1 MAIVDNFR
9 QTVENID
16 YFCASGVNLTDL
28 TIMQIHF
35 QIEYI
40 TRWGESLYLC
50 LNMTDGTQICL
61 DMANNGAGTWFTD
74 YEIVDDEVMA
84 GDITYC
90 YMVQTDG
97 QITRREEG
105 SLHSIPYT
113 RAKRL
118 VLSDRWKD
126 YNGNEMEQ
134 RTVAIPYVHHN
145 NRPRWKGAGTA
156 IPVFS
161 LRSERDYG
169 IGQFTDLKL
178 LVDWAVATGQSVI
191 QTLPVNDTAMT
202 GTWRDSYPYS
212 ANSSFALNPIYIDL
226 ELIGKPDDKDFLK
239 HAEKERKALNA
250 LPVIDYERVFR
261 LKSEYLDQLYEKL
274 GESCFR
280 DREYKAFFN
289 ANRSWLEPY
298 ALYCYLRDKYGTADF
313 HKWKESEY
321 SPALLDRFCTPGN
334 SRYHEIRKHYFIQF
348 HLDKQL
354 TDVKKYANRKGILL
368 KGDIP
373 IGVNRHS
380 ADVWIHPEL
389 FHTDCQAGA
398 PPDAFAVDGQKWGM
412 PTYNWKNMAHDNY
425 AWFVARFRKMADYFD
440 AYRIDHLLGFFRIWE
455 VPLQY
460 QSGLMGRFNPALT
473 YTPQEMWDRGFPFN
487 PAMHATP
494 PAGTNETNVLFLED
508 THRPGTY
515 HPRINAF
522 DTAVFRWLSDDEQ
535 AAFRSLHDDF
545 YYHRNN
551 RFWSDSA
558 MSKLPAL
565 IEATDML
572 VCGEDLGMIP
582 ACVPEVMDRLRILA
596 LEVQRMPKNMG
607 VSVSDP
613 ATYPYMSVC
622 TTSTHDMS
630 VLRTW
635 IEDEM
640 EPNHVITTRKA
651 TTAACTSVISAHLAS
666 PSMLAIFPLQDW
678 LSMSSSLRAKDP
690 AAERINV
697 PADPNNYWRY
707 RMHLT
712 LEKLCSSRKFNEE
725 IRQMLYL
732 SGR

>member
-1 MAIVDNFR
+1 
-9 QTVENID
+9 
-16 YFCASGVNLTDL
+16 
-28 TIMQIHF
+28 MQIHF
-35 QIEYI
+35 QIEYL
-40 TRWGESLYLC
+40 TRWGENLYLS
-50 LNMTDGTQICL
+50 LNMPDGSQLCI
-61 DMANNGAGTWFTD
+61 DMDNNGQGTWFTD
-74 YEIVDDEVMA
+74 YNLDDDEMAA
-84 GDITYC
+84 GDITYS

-97 QITRREEG
+97 NITRREEG

-113 RAKRL
+113 KARRL
-118 VLSDRWKD
+118 VLSDRWKEVGGE
-126 YNGNEMEQ
+126 NIEQ
-134 RTVAIPYVHHN
+134 RTVALPYVHHN

-161 LRSERDYG
+161 LRSERDFG

-178 LVDWAVATGQSVI
+178 LVDWAAATGQSII
-191 QTLPVNDTAMT
+191 QTLPVNDTTMT

-212 ANSSFALNPIYIDL
+212 ANSSFALNPVYIDL
-226 ELIGKPDDKDFLK
+226 ELIGELDDKEFLK
-239 HAEKERKALNA
+239 QAGKLRKELNA
-250 LPVIDYERVFR
+250 LPAVDYERVFR
-261 LKSEYLDQLYEKL
+261 LKSDYLDRLYA
-274 GESCFR
+274 SYADQCFKS
-280 DREYKAFFN
+280 REYQNFFA

-298 ALYCYLRDKYGTADF
+298 ALYCYLRDKYGTACFDT
-313 HKWKESEY
+313 WKESQY
-321 SPALLDRFCTPGN
+321 SPALLDKYCTPGN
-334 SRYHEIRKHYFIQF
+334 ERYREIRKHYFIQF
-348 HLDKQL
+348 HLDRQL

-373 IGVNRHS
+373 IGVNRNS
-380 ADVWIHPEL
+380 CDVWIHPEL

-412 PTYNWKNMAHDNY
+412 PTYNWENMATDGY

-455 VPLQY
+455 VPLEY
-460 QSGLMGRFNPALT
+460 SSGLMGRFNPAIT
-473 YTPQEMWDRGFPFN
+473 YTPQEIWDNGFPFN
-487 PAMHATP
+487 PALHAKAP
-494 PAGTNETNVLFLED
+494 EGKPETDVLFLED

-515 HPRINAF
+515 HPRIEAF
-522 DTAVFRWLSDDEQ
+522 DTDMFKALPDNEKE
-535 AAFRSLHDDF
+535 AFRSLHDDF
-545 YYHRNN
+545 YYSRNN
-551 RFWSDSA
+551 SFWSDVA

-582 ACVPEVMDRLRILA
+582 ACVPEVMDRLRIIA

-640 EPNHVITTRKA
+640 EPNSVISAQKA
-651 TTAACTSVISAHLAS
+651 TVAACTSVISAHLAS

-690 AAERINV
+690 RSERINV
-697 PADPNNYWRY
+697 PADSNNYWRY

-712 LEKLCSSRKFNEE
+712 IEKLLASRKFNEE

>member
-1 MAIVDNFR
+1 MR
-9 QTVENID
+9 
-16 YFCASGVNLTDL
+16 
-28 TIMQIHF
+28 IHF

-40 TRWGESLYLC
+40 TRWGEKLYLC
-50 LNMTDGTQICL
+50 LNMADGTQQCL
-61 DMANNGAGTWFTD
+61 EMNNNGSGTWFTD
-74 YEIVDDEVMA
+74 YDLDDDEVTG
-84 GDITYC
+84 GDITYS

-97 QITRREEG
+97 SITRREEG
-105 SLHSIPYT
+105 SLHAIPYS

-118 VLSDRWKD
+118 VLSDRWKEYHGRD
-126 YNGNEMEQ
+126 MEQ

-161 LRSERDYG
+161 LRSEKDFG

-178 LVDWAVATGQSVI
+178 IVDWAAATGQSVI
-191 QTLPVNDTAMT
+191 QTLPVNDTTMT

-226 ELIGKPDDKDFLK
+226 ELVGTLSDLKFLK
-239 HAEKERKALNA
+239 LANRERKALNA
-250 LPVIDYERVFR
+250 LDAIDYERVFR
-261 LKSEYLDQLYEKL
+261 IKSQYLDRLYAEL
-274 GESCFR
+274 GEQCFR
-280 DREYKAFFN
+280 SKEYKAFFN
-289 ANRSWLEPY
+289 SNRSWLEPY
-298 ALYCYLRDKYGTADF
+298 ALYCYLRDHYGTADF
-313 HKWKESEY
+313 HTWKEREY
-321 SPALLDRFCTPGN
+321 TPALLDRFCTPGN
-334 SRYHEIRKHYFIQF
+334 DRYREIRKHYFIQY
-348 HLDKQL
+348 HLHRQL

-412 PTYNWKNMAHDNY
+412 PTYNWENMAHDGY

-473 YTPQEMWDRGFPFN
+473 YTPQELWDRGFPFN
-487 PAMHATP
+487 PAMHAQA
-494 PAGTNETNVLFLED
+494 PAGTPETNVLFLED

-522 DTAVFRWLSDDEQ
+522 DTAVFRWLPNNEQ
-535 AAFRSLHDDF
+535 AAFRSIHDEF
-545 YYHRNN
+545 YYNRNN
-551 RFWSDSA
+551 NFWSESA

-640 EPNHVITTRKA
+640 EPNSVISAKKA
-651 TTAACTSVISAHLAS
+651 TVAACTSVISAHLAS

-678 LSMSSSLRAKDP
+678 LSMSSSLRRKDP

-697 PADPNNYWRY
+697 PADSNNYWRY

-712 LEKLCSSRKFNEE
+712 LEKLCSARKFNEE

>member
-1 MAIVDNFR
+1 
-9 QTVENID
+9 
-16 YFCASGVNLTDL
+16 
-28 TIMQIHF
+28 MQIHF
-35 QIEYI
+35 QIEYQ
-40 TRWGESLYLC
+40 TRWGENLFLC
-50 LNMTDGTQICL
+50 LNMPDGSQLCI
-61 DMANNGAGTWFTD
+61 DMYNNGQGTWFVD
-74 YEIVDDEVMA
+74 YEFDDDEIAV
-84 GDITYC
+84 GDITYS

-97 QITRREEG
+97 NITRHEEG
-105 SLHSIPYT
+105 SFHSIPYT

-126 YNGNEMEQ
+126 YGGQNIEQ
-134 RTVAIPYVHHN
+134 RTVALPYVHLG

-161 LRSERDYG
+161 LRSERDFG

-178 LVDWAVATGQSVI
+178 LVDWAAATGQSVI
-191 QTLPVNDTAMT
+191 QTLPVNDTTLT

-212 ANSSFALNPIYIDL
+212 ANSSFALNPIYINL
-226 ELIGKPDDKDFLK
+226 ELVGELDDKRFIK
-239 HAEKERKALNA
+239 SAEKQRKELNS
-250 LPVIDYERVFR
+250 LPAIDYERVYK
-261 LKSEYLDQLYEKL
+261 LKSEYLNRLYAQF
-274 GESCFR
+274 GEQCFR
-280 DREYKAFFN
+280 SREYQKFFS

-298 ALYCYLRDKYGTADF
+298 ALYCYLRDRYGTADF
-313 HKWKESEY
+313 SQWKEAEFT
-321 SPALLDRFCTPGN
+321 PALLNRFCSPGN
-334 SRYHEIRKHYFIQF
+334 KHYQEVRKHYFIQF

-398 PPDAFAVDGQKWGM
+398 PPDTFATDGQKWGM
-412 PTYNWKNMAHDNY
+412 PTYNWQNMARDGY
-425 AWFVARFRKMADYFD
+425 AWFVTRFRKMADYFD

-455 VPLQY
+455 VPLEY
-460 QSGLMGRFNPALT
+460 SSGLMGRFNPALT
-473 YTPQEMWDRGFPFN
+473 YTPQEIWDNGFPFN
-487 PAMHATP
+487 PALHAQA
-494 PAGTNETNVLFLED
+494 PAGHPETDVLFLED

-522 DTAVFRWLSDDEQ
+522 GTDMFKQLPENEQ
-535 AAFRSLHDDF
+535 EAFRRIHDDF
-545 YYHRNN
+545 YYSRNN
-551 RFWSDSA
+551 AFWSDVA

-640 EPNHVITTRKA
+640 EPNHVITAKEA
-651 TTAACTSVISAHLAS
+651 TVAACTSVISAHLAS

-678 LSMSSSLRAKDP
+678 LSMSSSLRSKDP
-690 AAERINV
+690 ASERINV
-697 PADPNNYWRY
+697 PADSNNYWRY

-712 LEKLCSSRKFNEE
+712 LEKLTGARKFNEE

>member
-1 MAIVDNFR
+1 
-9 QTVENID
+9 
-16 YFCASGVNLTDL
+16 
-28 TIMQIHF
+28 MQIHF
-35 QIEYI
+35 QIEYV
-40 TRWGESLYLC
+40 TRWGENLFLR
-50 LNMTDGTQICL
+50 LNMPDGTQLCI
-61 DMANNGAGTWFTD
+61 DMDNNGQGTWFAD
-74 YEIVDDEVMA
+74 YEFDDDEMAA

-90 YMVQTDG
+90 YLVQTDG
-97 QITRREEG
+97 NITRTEEG
-105 SLHSIPYT
+105 SLHSIPCT

-118 VLSDRWKD
+118 VLSDRWKEE
-126 YNGNEMEQ
+126 GGESIEQ

-161 LRSERDYG
+161 LRTERDFG
-169 IGQFTDLKL
+169 IGQFTDLKM
-178 LVDWAVATGQSVI
+178 LVDWAASTGQSII
-191 QTLPVNDTAMT
+191 QTLPVNDTTMT

-226 ELIGKPDDKDFLK
+226 EQVGELTDKEYLNSIK
-239 HAEKERKALNA
+239 KERKQLNA
-250 LPVIDYERVFR
+250 LDAIDYERVFR
-261 LKSEYLDQLYEKL
+261 LKSGYLDRLYAQYGDQCCK
-274 GESCFR
+274 S
-280 DREYKAFFN
+280 REYHKFFS

-313 HKWKESEY
+313 HQWKESEY
-321 SPALLDRFCTPGN
+321 TPALLDRYCTPGN
-334 SRYHEIRKHYFIQF
+334 DRYLEIRKHYFIQF
-348 HLDKQL
+348 HLDRQL
-354 TDVKKYANRKGILL
+354 TDVKRYANRKGILL

-380 ADVWIHPEL
+380 CDVWIHPEL

-412 PTYNWKNMAHDNY
+412 PTYNWDNMARDGY

-455 VPLQY
+455 VPLEFN
-460 QSGLMGRFNPALT
+460 SGLMGRFNPALT
-473 YTPQEMWDRGFPFN
+473 YTPQEMWDKGFPFN
-487 PAMHATP
+487 PALHAKA
-494 PAGTNETNVLFLED
+494 PAGMPETDVLFLED

-522 DTAVFRWLSDDEQ
+522 DTEMFKGLSETEQ
-535 AAFRSLHDDF
+535 QAFSRLHDDF
-545 YYHRNN
+545 YYSRNN
-551 RFWSDSA
+551 SFWSDVA

-565 IEATDML
+565 IEASDML

-582 ACVPEVMDRLRILA
+582 ACVPEVMDRLRIIA

-630 VLRTW
+630 VLRAW

-640 EPNHVITTRKA
+640 EPNQVISARKA

-666 PSMLAIFPLQDW
+666 PSILAIFPLQDW
-678 LSMSSSLRAKDP
+678 LSMSTLLRSKDP
-690 AAERINV
+690 ASERINV
-697 PADPNNYWRY
+697 PADSNNYWRY

-712 LEKLCSSRKFNEE
+712 IEKLLKARKFNDE

>member
-1 MAIVDNFR
+1 
-9 QTVENID
+9 
-16 YFCASGVNLTDL
+16 
-28 TIMQIHF
+28 MQIHF

-40 TRWGESLYLC
+40 TRWGENLYLC
-50 LNMTDGTQICL
+50 LNMADGTQTCL

-74 YEIVDDEVMA
+74 YEIHDDEITA
-84 GDITYC
+84 GDITYF

-97 QITRREEG
+97 NITRREEG
-105 SLHSIPYT
+105 TLHSIPYT
-113 RAKRL
+113 RARRL
-118 VLSDRWKD
+118 VLSDRWKE
-126 YNGNEMEQ
+126 YSGNEMEQ
-134 RTVAIPYVHHN
+134 RTVAIPHVHLG

-178 LVDWAVATGQSVI
+178 LVDWAADTGQSII
-191 QTLPVNDTAMT
+191 QTLPVNDTTMT

-226 ELIGKPDDKDFLK
+226 ELVGELDDRKFIR
-239 HAEKERKALNA
+239 HAQKERKELNSLA
-250 LPVIDYERVFR
+250 AIDYERVFR
-261 LKSEYLDQLYEKL
+261 LKSDYLDRLYVIY
-274 GESCFR
+274 GERCFR
-280 DREYKAFFN
+280 TKEYKAFFS
-289 ANRSWLEPY
+289 ANRIWLEPY
-298 ALYCYLRDKYGTADF
+298 SLYCYLRDKYGTADF

-321 SPALLDRFCTPGN
+321 TPALLDRYCAPGN
-334 SRYHEIRKHYFIQF
+334 ERYREIRKHYFIQF
-348 HLDKQL
+348 HLDRQL
-354 TDVKKYANRKGILL
+354 SDVKDYANRKGILL

-380 ADVWIHPEL
+380 ADVWEHPEL

-412 PTYNWKNMAHDNY
+412 PTYNWQNMARNGY
-425 AWFVARFRKMADYFD
+425 SWFVARFRKMADYFD

-460 QSGLMGRFNPALT
+460 HSGLMGRFNPALT
-473 YTPQEMWDRGFPFN
+473 YTPQELWDNGFPFN
-487 PAMHATP
+487 PALHAVA
-494 PAGTNETNVLFLED
+494 PAGTPETNVLFLED
-508 THRPGTY
+508 MHRPGTY

-522 DTAVFRWLSDDEQ
+522 DTDIFKQLPENEQNSFRHI
-535 AAFRSLHDDF
+535 HDDF
-545 YYHRNN
+545 YYNRNN
-551 RFWSDSA
+551 AFWYDSA

-565 IEATDML
+565 IQATDML

-582 ACVPEVMDRLRILA
+582 ACVPDVMDRLRIMA
-596 LEVQRMPKNMG
+596 LEVQRMPKNIG
-607 VSVSDP
+607 VNVSDP

-640 EPNHVITTRKA
+640 EPNHVINTHKA

-690 AAERINV
+690 RAERINV
-697 PADPNNYWRY
+697 PADSNNYWRY
-707 RMHLT
+707 RMHIT
-712 LEKLCSSRKFNEE
+712 LEKLNSSRKFNEE

>member
-1 MAIVDNFR
+1 
-9 QTVENID
+9 
-16 YFCASGVNLTDL
+16 
-28 TIMQIHF
+28 MQIHF

-40 TRWGESLYLC
+40 TRWGENLYLC
-50 LNMTDGTQICL
+50 LNMSDGSQL
-61 DMANNGAGTWFTD
+61 NLEMANNGAGTWFTD
-74 YEIVDDEVMA
+74 YEIDDDDIAA

-90 YMVQTDG
+90 YVVQIDG
-97 QITRREEG
+97 NITRREEG
-105 SLHSIPYT
+105 SLHAIPYT

-126 YNGNEMEQ
+126 YGGQSIEQ
-134 RTVAIPYVHHN
+134 RTVALPYVHLN

-161 LRSERDYG
+161 LRSERDFG

-178 LVDWAVATGQSVI
+178 LVDWAAATGQSII
-191 QTLPVNDTAMT
+191 QTLPVNDTTMT

-212 ANSSFALNPIYIDL
+212 ANSSFALNPIYLDL
-226 ELIGKPDDKDFLK
+226 ELVGKLDDAKFLRQA
-239 HAEKERKALNA
+239 HREQKELNA
-250 LPVIDYERVFR
+250 LPAIDYERVFR
-261 LKSEYLDQLYEKL
+261 LKSQYIDRLYARY
-274 GESCFR
+274 GEQCFR
-280 DREYKAFFN
+280 TKEYKSFFA

-313 HKWKESEY
+313 SQWKESEY
-321 SPALLDRFCTPGN
+321 TPALLDRYCAPGN
-334 SRYHEIRKHYFIQF
+334 DRYLEIRKHYFIQF

-354 TDVKKYANRKGILL
+354 TDVKKYANKKGILL

-380 ADVWIHPEL
+380 CDVWIHPEL

-398 PPDAFAVDGQKWGM
+398 PPDAFAKDGQKWGM
-412 PTYNWKNMAHDNY
+412 PTYNWENMARDGY
-425 AWFVARFRKMADYFD
+425 AWFVERFRKMADYFD

-455 VPLQY
+455 VPLEY
-460 QSGLMGRFNPALT
+460 HSGLMGRFNPALT
-473 YTPQEMWDRGFPFN
+473 YTPQELWDKGFPFN
-487 PAMHATP
+487 PAMHAKAPQGTP
-494 PAGTNETNVLFLED
+494 ETNVLFLED

-515 HPRINAF
+515 HPRIEAF
-522 DTAVFRWLSDDEQ
+522 DTDMFKALTDSEKD
-535 AAFRSLHDDF
+535 AFRSIHDDF
-545 YYHRNN
+545 YYSRNN
-551 RFWSDSA
+551 DFWSNVA

-582 ACVPEVMDRLRILA
+582 ACVPEVMDRLRIIA

-613 ATYPYMSVC
+613 STYPYMSVC

-640 EPNHVITTRKA
+640 EPNAVITARQA
-651 TTAACTSVISAHLAS
+651 TVAACTSVISAHLAS

-678 LSMSSSLRAKDP
+678 LSMSSQLRAKDP
-690 AAERINV
+690 RTERINV
-697 PADPNNYWRY
+697 PADSNNYWRY

-712 LEKLCSSRKFNEE
+712 IEKLLKARKFNEE

>member
-1 MAIVDNFR
+1 M
-9 QTVENID
+9 T
-16 YFCASGVNLTDL
+16 
-28 TIMQIHF
+28 IHF

-40 TRWGESLYLC
+40 TRWGENLYLC
-50 LNMTDGTQICL
+50 LNMADGTQHCL
-61 DMANNGAGTWFTD
+61 EMANNGAGTWFID
-74 YEIVDDEVMA
+74 YDIDDDDLTA
-84 GDITYC
+84 GDVTYS

-97 QITRREEG
+97 TITRREEG

-113 RAKRL
+113 KAKRL

-126 YNGNEMEQ
+126 YGGQNIEQ
-134 RTVAIPYVHHN
+134 RTVALPYVHHN

-161 LRSERDYG
+161 LRSERDFG

-178 LVDWAVATGQSVI
+178 LVDWAAATGQSVI
-191 QTLPVNDTAMT
+191 QTLPVNDTTMT

-212 ANSSFALNPIYIDL
+212 ANSSFALNPVYIDL
-226 ELIGKPDDKDFLK
+226 ELIGTIDDRRFM
-239 HAEKERKALNA
+239 ARVRKERKELNA
-250 LPVIDYERVFR
+250 LAAIDYERVYR
-261 LKSEYLDQLYEKL
+261 LKSEYLDRLYAL
-274 GESCFR
+274 YGEQCCKS
-280 DREYKAFFN
+280 REFQKFFGT
-289 ANRSWLEPY
+289 NRSWLEPY

-313 HKWKESEY
+313 HTWKESEY
-321 SPALLDRFCTPGN
+321 DPALLDRYCAPGN
-334 SRYHEIRKHYFIQF
+334 DRYREIRKHYFIQF

-354 TDVKKYANRKGILL
+354 SDVKKYANRKGILL

-380 ADVWIHPEL
+380 CDVWIHPEL

-398 PPDAFAVDGQKWGM
+398 PPDAFATDGQKWGM
-412 PTYNWKNMAHDNY
+412 PTYNWENMARDGY

-455 VPLQY
+455 VPLEY
-460 QSGLMGRFNPALT
+460 NSGLMGRFNPALT

-487 PAMHATP
+487 PALHAKAPEGTP
-494 PAGTNETNVLFLED
+494 ETNVLFLED

-515 HPRINAF
+515 HPRIEAF
-522 DTAVFRWLSDDEQ
+522 DTDMFMALPENERE
-535 AAFRSLHDDF
+535 AFRRLHDDF
-545 YYHRNN
+545 YYSRNN
-551 RFWSDSA
+551 QYWCDVA

-582 ACVPEVMDRLRILA
+582 ACVPEVMDRLRIIA

-640 EPNHVITTRKA
+640 EPNTVITTKKA
-651 TTAACTSVISAHLAS
+651 TVAACTSVISAHLAS
-666 PSMLAIFPLQDW
+666 PSILAIFPLQDW
-678 LSMSSSLRAKDP
+678 LSMSSTLRAKDP
-690 AAERINV
+690 RSERINV
-697 PADPNNYWRY
+697 PADSNNYWRY
-707 RMHLT
+707 RMHLPI
-712 LEKLCSSRKFNEE
+712 EKLLKARKFNDE

>member
-1 MAIVDNFR
+1 
-9 QTVENID
+9 
-16 YFCASGVNLTDL
+16 
-28 TIMQIHF
+28 MQIHF

-40 TRWGESLYLC
+40 TRWGENLYLL
-50 LNMTDGTQICL
+50 LNMNDGSVLSL

-74 YEIVDDEVMA
+74 YEIDDDVIAA

-90 YMVQTDG
+90 YIVQTDG
-97 QITRREEG
+97 NITRREEG

-126 YNGNEMEQ
+126 FGGQSIEQ
-134 RTVAIPYVHHN
+134 RTVALPYVHHN

-161 LRSERDYG
+161 LRTERDFG

-178 LVDWAVATGQSVI
+178 LVDWAAATGQSII
-191 QTLPVNDTAMT
+191 QTLPVNDTTMT

-226 ELIGKPDDKDFLK
+226 ELIGTIDDRKFM
-239 HAEKERKALNA
+239 ARVRKERKELNA
-250 LPVIDYERVFR
+250 LPAIDYERVFR
-261 LKSEYLDQLYEKL
+261 LKSEYLDHLYAIYGDQCCK
-274 GESCFR
+274 S
-280 DREYKAFFN
+280 REFQKFFS

-313 HKWKESEY
+313 HTWKEAEY
-321 SPALLDRFCTPGN
+321 SPALLDRFCAPGN
-334 SRYHEIRKHYFIQF
+334 ERYREIRKHYFIQF
-348 HLDKQL
+348 HLDRQL
-354 TDVKKYANRKGILL
+354 SDVKKYANRKGILL

-380 ADVWIHPEL
+380 CDVWIHPEL

-398 PPDAFAVDGQKWGM
+398 PPDAFATDGQKWGM
-412 PTYNWKNMAHDNY
+412 PTYNWENMARDGY

-455 VPLQY
+455 VPLEY
-460 QSGLMGRFNPALT
+460 NSGLMGRFNPALT

-487 PAMHATP
+487 PALHAKA
-494 PAGTNETNVLFLED
+494 PAGTPETNVLFLED

-515 HPRINAF
+515 HPRIEAF
-522 DTAVFRWLSDDEQ
+522 DTDMFKQLPDNEKE
-535 AAFRSLHDDF
+535 AFRHLHDDF
-545 YYHRNN
+545 YYSRNN
-551 RFWSDSA
+551 QYWSDVA

-582 ACVPEVMDRLRILA
+582 ACVPEVMDRLRIIA
-596 LEVQRMPKNMG
+596 LEVQRMPKTMG

-613 ATYPYMSVC
+613 STYPYMSVC

-630 VLRTW
+630 VLRAW

-640 EPNHVITTRKA
+640 EPNPVITAKKA
-651 TTAACTSVISAHLAS
+651 TVAACTSVISAHLAS
-666 PSMLAIFPLQDW
+666 PSILAIFPLQDW
-678 LSMSSSLRAKDP
+678 LSMSTLLRYKDP

-697 PADPNNYWRY
+697 PADSNNYWHY

-712 LEKLCSSRKFNEE
+712 LEKLIKARKFNDE
-725 IRQMLYL
+725 IKQMLYL

>member
-1 MAIVDNFR
+1 MIIFVHR
-9 QTVENID
+9 GH
-16 YFCASGVNLTDL
+16 SGREG

-74 YEIVDDEVMA
+74 YDIDDDEVTA

-105 SLHSIPYT
+105 SLHSIPYI

-226 ELIGKPDDKDFLK
+226 ELIGKPDDKVFLK
-239 HAEKERKALNA
+239 HAEKERKALNE
-250 LPVIDYERVFR
+250 LPVIDYERAFR
-261 LKSEYLDQLYEKL
+261 LKSEYLDQLYEKF

-280 DREYKAFFN
+280 DKEYKAFFN

-313 HKWKESEY
+313 HKWKEAEY

-348 HLDKQL
+348 HLDRQL

-412 PTYNWKNMAHDNY
+412 PTYNWENMAHDNY

-473 YTPQEMWDRGFPFN
+473 YTPQEIWERGFPFN

-558 MSKLPAL
+558 MAKLPAL

-712 LEKLCSSRKFNEE
+712 LEKLCSARKFNEE

>member
-1 MAIVDNFR
+1 
-9 QTVENID
+9 
-16 YFCASGVNLTDL
+16 
-28 TIMQIHF
+28 MQIHF
-35 QIEYI
+35 QIEYL
-40 TRWGESLYLC
+40 TRWGENLFLS
-50 LNMTDGTQICL
+50 LNMPDGSVLCI
-61 DMANNGAGTWFTD
+61 DMYNNGQGTWFAD
-74 YEIVDDEVMA
+74 YEFDDDEIAVA
-84 GDITYC
+84 DITYC
-90 YMVQTDG
+90 YIVQTDG
-97 QITRREEG
+97 SITRREEG

-113 RAKRL
+113 KARRL
-118 VLSDRWKD
+118 VLSDRWK
-126 YNGNEMEQ
+126 EMGGQSIEQ
-134 RTVAIPYVHHN
+134 RTVALPYVHHN

-161 LRSERDYG
+161 LRSERDFG

-178 LVDWAVATGQSVI
+178 LVDWAAATGQSVI
-191 QTLPVNDTAMT
+191 QTLPVNDTTMT

-226 ELIGKPDDKDFLK
+226 ELVGKLDDKAFLK
-239 HAEKERKALNA
+239 QAEKERKQLNA
-250 LPVIDYERVFR
+250 LDAIDYERVFR
-261 LKSEYLDQLYEKL
+261 LKSGYLDRLYTQYGDECCK
-274 GESCFR
+274 S
-280 DREYKAFFN
+280 REFQKFFST
-289 ANRSWLEPY
+289 NRSWLEPY

-313 HKWKESEY
+313 HQWKEAEY
-321 SPALLDRFCTPGN
+321 TPTLLDRYCTPGN
-334 SRYHEIRKHYFIQF
+334 ERYREIRKHYFIQF

-380 ADVWIHPEL
+380 CDVWIHPEL

-412 PTYNWKNMAHDNY
+412 PTYNWDNMARDGY

-455 VPLQY
+455 VPLEY
-460 QSGLMGRFNPALT
+460 NSGLMGRFNPALT
-473 YTPQEMWDRGFPFN
+473 YTPQEMWDKGFPFN
-487 PAMHATP
+487 PALHAKA
-494 PAGTNETNVLFLED
+494 PAGMPETDVLFLED

-522 DTAVFRWLSDDEQ
+522 DTDMFKGLPENEQ
-535 AAFRSLHDDF
+535 EAFRHLHDDF
-545 YYHRNN
+545 YYSRNN
-551 RFWSDSA
+551 SFWSDMA

-582 ACVPEVMDRLRILA
+582 ACVPEVMDRLRIIA

-630 VLRTW
+630 VLRAW
-635 IEDEM
+635 IENEM
-640 EPNHVITTRKA
+640 EPNPVITAKKA

-666 PSMLAIFPLQDW
+666 PSILAIFPLQDW
-678 LSMSSSLRAKDP
+678 LSMSTLLRFKDP

-697 PADPNNYWRY
+697 PADSNNYWRY

-712 LEKLCSSRKFNEE
+712 LEKLLTARKFNEE

>member
-1 MAIVDNFR
+1 
-9 QTVENID
+9 
-16 YFCASGVNLTDL
+16 
-28 TIMQIHF
+28 MQIHF
-35 QIEYI
+35 QIEYL
-40 TRWGESLYLC
+40 TRWGENLFLC
-50 LNMTDGTQICL
+50 LNMPDGSVLCI
-61 DMANNGAGTWFTD
+61 DMYNNGQGTWFAD
-74 YEIVDDEVMA
+74 YEFDDDEIAVT
-84 GDITYC
+84 DITYC

-97 QITRREEG
+97 NITRREEG

-113 RAKRL
+113 KARRL
-118 VLSDRWKD
+118 VLSDRWK
-126 YNGNEMEQ
+126 EMGGQSIEQ
-134 RTVAIPYVHHN
+134 RTVALPYVHHN

-161 LRSERDYG
+161 LRSERDFG

-178 LVDWAVATGQSVI
+178 LVDWASATGQSVI
-191 QTLPVNDTAMT
+191 QTLPVNDTTMT

-226 ELIGKPDDKDFLK
+226 ELVGQLDDKAFLK
-239 HAEKERKALNA
+239 QAQKERKQLNA
-250 LPVIDYERVFR
+250 LAAVDYERVFR
-261 LKSEYLDQLYEKL
+261 LKTCYLDRLYAQLGDQCLK
-274 GESCFR
+274 S
-280 DREYKAFFN
+280 REFQKFFN
-289 ANRSWLEPY
+289 ANRTWLEPY
-298 ALYCYLRDKYGTADF
+298 ALYCYLRDKYGTANF
-313 HKWKESEY
+313 RQWKEAEY
-321 SPALLDRFCTPGN
+321 TPALLDKYCTPGN
-334 SRYHEIRKHYFIQF
+334 ERYQEICKHYFIQF

-354 TDVKKYANRKGILL
+354 SEVKKYANRKGILL

-373 IGVNRHS
+373 IGVNRDS

-389 FHTDCQAGA
+389 FHTGCQAGA
-398 PPDAFAVDGQKWGM
+398 PPDAFAIDGQRWGM
-412 PTYNWKNMAHDNY
+412 PTYNWENMARDGY

-455 VPLQY
+455 VPLKY
-460 QSGLMGRFNPALT
+460 NSGLMGRFNPALT
-473 YTPQEMWDRGFPFN
+473 YTPQEMWDNGFPFN
-487 PAMHATP
+487 PAQHATAP
-494 PAGTNETNVLFLED
+494 DGTPETNVLFLED

-522 DTAVFRWLSDDEQ
+522 DTDMFRALPENEQ
-535 AAFRSLHDDF
+535 EAFRRLHDDF
-545 YYHRNN
+545 YYSRNN
-551 RFWSDSA
+551 SFWSQSA

-640 EPNHVITTRKA
+640 EPNQVISARKA

-666 PSMLAIFPLQDW
+666 PSILAIFPLQDW
-678 LSMSSSLRAKDP
+678 LSISSSLRFKDP

-712 LEKLCSSRKFNEE
+712 LEKLLTARKFNDE

>member
-1 MAIVDNFR
+1 
-9 QTVENID
+9 
-16 YFCASGVNLTDL
+16 
-28 TIMQIHF
+28 MQIHF

-40 TRWGESLYLC
+40 TRWGENLYLC
-50 LNMTDGTQICL
+50 LNMSDGSVISL
-61 DMANNGAGTWFTD
+61 DMANNGSGTWFTD
-74 YEIVDDEVMA
+74 YEIDDDVIAA

-90 YMVQTDG
+90 YVVQIDG
-97 QITRREEG
+97 NITRREEG
-105 SLHSIPYT
+105 SLHSLPYT

-126 YNGNEMEQ
+126 FGGQSIEQ
-134 RTVAIPYVHHN
+134 RTVALPYVHHN

-161 LRSERDYG
+161 LRSDRDFG

-178 LVDWAVATGQSVI
+178 LVDWAAATGQSII
-191 QTLPVNDTAMT
+191 QTLPVNDTTMT

-226 ELIGKPDDKDFLK
+226 ELIGTINDRKFM
-239 HAEKERKALNA
+239 ARVRRERKLLNA
-250 LPVIDYERVFR
+250 LTAIDYERVYR
-261 LKSEYLDQLYEKL
+261 LKSEYLDRLYADY
-274 GESCFR
+274 GELCCKS
-280 DREYKAFFN
+280 REFQKFFST
-289 ANRSWLEPY
+289 NRSWLEPY

-313 HKWKESEY
+313 HQWKESEY
-321 SPALLDRFCTPGN
+321 NPALLDRFCTPGN
-334 SRYHEIRKHYFIQF
+334 DRYREIRKHYFIQF
-348 HLDKQL
+348 HLDRQL
-354 TDVKKYANRKGILL
+354 TEVKKYANRKGVLL

-380 ADVWIHPEL
+380 CDVWIHPEL

-412 PTYNWKNMAHDNY
+412 PTYNWDNMARDGY
-425 AWFVARFRKMADYFD
+425 TWFVARFRKMADYFD

-455 VPLQY
+455 VPLEY
-460 QSGLMGRFNPALT
+460 SSGLMGRFNPALT

-487 PAMHATP
+487 PALHAKS
-494 PAGTNETNVLFLED
+494 PAGMPETDVLFLED

-522 DTAVFRWLSDDEQ
+522 DTDMFKHLSEQEQ
-535 AAFRSLHDDF
+535 AAFRNLHDD
-545 YYHRNN
+545 YYYSRNN
-551 RFWSDSA
+551 TFWSESA
-558 MSKLPAL
+558 MAKLPAL
-565 IEATDML
+565 IQATDML

-582 ACVPEVMDRLRILA
+582 ACVPEVMDRLRIIA

-613 ATYPYMSVC
+613 STYPYMSVC

-640 EPNHVITTRKA
+640 EPNHVITAKKA
-651 TTAACTSVISAHLAS
+651 TVAACTSVISAHLAS

-678 LSMSSSLRAKDP
+678 LSMSSQLRSKDS
-690 AAERINV
+690 ASERINV
-697 PADPNNYWRY
+697 PADSNNYWRY

-712 LEKLCSSRKFNEE
+712 LKKLISSRKFNDE

>member
-1 MAIVDNFR
+1 
-9 QTVENID
+9 
-16 YFCASGVNLTDL
+16 
-28 TIMQIHF
+28 MQIHF

-50 LNMTDGTQICL
+50 LNMADGTQLCL

-74 YEIVDDEVMA
+74 YEILDDEVMA

-126 YNGNEMEQ
+126 YNGSEMEQ

-226 ELIGKPDDKDFLK
+226 ELIGKPDDKVFLK
-239 HAEKERKALNA
+239 HAEKERKELNA

-261 LKSEYLDQLYEKL
+261 LKSEYLDRMYEQL
-274 GESCFR
+274 GESCFK
-280 DREYKAFFN
+280 DKEYKTFFN

-313 HKWKESEY
+313 HQWKEAEY

-412 PTYNWKNMAHDNY
+412 PTYNWDNMAHDNY

-460 QSGLMGRFNPALT
+460 HSGLMGRFNPALT
-473 YTPQEMWDRGFPFN
+473 YTPQEIWDRGFPFN

-522 DTAVFRWLSDDEQ
+522 DTAVFRWLSEDEQ

-551 RFWSDSA
+551 SFWSDSA

-613 ATYPYMSVC
+613 ASYPYMSVC

-712 LEKLCSSRKFNEE
+712 LEKLCSARKFNEE

>member
-1 MAIVDNFR
+1 
-9 QTVENID
+9 
-16 YFCASGVNLTDL
+16 
-28 TIMQIHF
+28 MQIHF

-74 YEIVDDEVMA
+74 YDIDDDEVTA

-105 SLHSIPYT
+105 SLHSIPYI

-261 LKSEYLDQLYEKL
+261 LKSEYLDRLYEQL

-280 DREYKAFFN
+280 DKEYKAFFN

-313 HKWKESEY
+313 RQWKEAEY
-321 SPALLDRFCTPGN
+321 SHALLDRFCTPGN

-354 TDVKKYANRKGILL
+354 TDVKKYANRKGVLL

-522 DTAVFRWLSDDEQ
+522 GTAVFRWLSDDEQ

-678 LSMSSSLRAKDP
+678 LSMSNLLRAKDP

-712 LEKLCSSRKFNEE
+712 LEKLCSARKFNEE

>member
-1 MAIVDNFR
+1 M
-9 QTVENID
+9 
-16 YFCASGVNLTDL
+16 L
-28 TIMQIHF
+28 MQIHF
-35 QIEYI
+35 QIEYH
-40 TRWGESLYLC
+40 TRWGENLVLS
-50 LNMTDGTQICL
+50 LNMPNGTTMCIV
-61 DMANNGAGTWFTD
+61 MYNNGQGTWFAD
-74 YEIVDDEVMA
+74 HEFDDDIAA
-84 GDITYC
+84 GNATYR

-97 QITRREEG
+97 NITRREEG
-105 SLHSIPYT
+105 PLHSIPCT
-113 RAKRL
+113 KAKRL
-118 VLSDRWKD
+118 VLSDRWREADGK
-126 YNGNEMEQ
+126 EIEQ
-134 RTVAIPYVHHN
+134 RTVTIPYVHHN

-161 LRSERDYG
+161 LRTEKDFG

-178 LVDWAVATGQSVI
+178 LVDWAAATGQSVI
-191 QTLPVNDTAMT
+191 QTLPVNDTTMT

-226 ELIGKPDDKDFLK
+226 ELVGTPDDKDFVKQAQKLR
-239 HAEKERKALNA
+239 KELNA
-250 LPVIDYERVFR
+250 LPAVDYERVFK
-261 LKSEYLDQLYEKL
+261 LKSEYLDRLYTQL
-274 GESCFR
+274 GETCFKTQEFKR
-280 DREYKAFFN
+280 FFN

-298 ALYCYLRDKYGTADF
+298 ALYCYLRDKYCTANF
-313 HKWKESEY
+313 RQWKEAEY
-321 SPALLDRFCTPGN
+321 TPALLERYCTPG
-334 SRYHEIRKHYFIQF
+334 SDSYQQIRKHYFIQF
-348 HLDKQL
+348 HLDRQL
-354 TDVKKYANRKGILL
+354 SDVKKYANRKGILL

-373 IGVNRHS
+373 IGVNRDS

-398 PPDAFAVDGQKWGM
+398 PPDAFAIDGQRWGM
-412 PTYNWKNMAHDNY
+412 PTYNWEKMASDGY
-425 AWFVARFRKMADYFD
+425 TWFVARFRKMADYFD

-455 VPLQY
+455 VPLNY
-460 QSGLMGRFNPALT
+460 NSGLMGRFNPALT
-473 YTPQEMWDRGFPFN
+473 YTPQEIWESGFPFN
-487 PAMHATP
+487 PALHAQA
-494 PAGTNETNVLFLED
+494 PAGTPQTNVLFLED

-522 DTAVFRWLSDDEQ
+522 DTQMFKELDSDAQ
-535 AAFRSLHDDF
+535 AAFRRLHDE
-545 YYHRNN
+545 YYYSRNN
-551 RFWSDSA
+551 DFWSRSA

-582 ACVPEVMDRLRILA
+582 ACVPDVMERLRIIA

-607 VSVSDP
+607 VTVSDP

-640 EPNHVITTRKA
+640 EPNRVITAKKA
-651 TTAACTSVISAHLAS
+651 TVAACTSVISAHLAS

-678 LSMSSSLRAKDP
+678 LSMSTTLRYADP
-690 AAERINV
+690 AQERINV
-697 PADPNNYWRY
+697 PADSNNYWRY

-712 LEKLCSSRKFNEE
+712 IEKLLTARKFNEE

>member
-1 MAIVDNFR
+1 
-9 QTVENID
+9 
-16 YFCASGVNLTDL
+16 
-28 TIMQIHF
+28 MQIHF
-35 QIEYI
+35 QIEYL
-40 TRWGESLYLC
+40 TRWGENLFLS
-50 LNMTDGTQICL
+50 LNMPDGSQLCI
-61 DMANNGAGTWFTD
+61 DMDNNGQGTWFTD
-74 YEIVDDEVMA
+74 YELDDDEMAA
-84 GDITYC
+84 GDITYS

-97 QITRREEG
+97 NITRREEG

-113 RAKRL
+113 KARRL
-118 VLSDRWKD
+118 VLSDRWKEVGGE
-126 YNGNEMEQ
+126 NIEQ
-134 RTVAIPYVHHN
+134 RTVALPYVHHN
-145 NRPRWKGAGTA
+145 NRPRWKGAGTS

-161 LRSERDYG
+161 LRSERDFG

-178 LVDWAVATGQSVI
+178 LVDWAAATGQSII
-191 QTLPVNDTAMT
+191 QTLPVNDTTMT

-212 ANSSFALNPIYIDL
+212 ANSSFALNPVYIDL
-226 ELIGKPDDKDFLK
+226 ELIGELDDKEFLK
-239 HAEKERKALNA
+239 QAGKLRKELNA
-250 LPVIDYERVFR
+250 LPAVDYESVFR
-261 LKSEYLDQLYEKL
+261 LKSDYLDRLYARYADQ
-274 GESCFR
+274 CFKS
-280 DREYKAFFN
+280 REYQNFFA

-298 ALYCYLRDKYGTADF
+298 ALYCYLRDKYGTACFDT
-313 HKWKESEY
+313 WKESQY
-321 SPALLDRFCTPGN
+321 SPALLDKYCTPGN
-334 SRYHEIRKHYFIQF
+334 ERYREIRKHYFIQF
-348 HLDKQL
+348 HLDRQL

-373 IGVNRHS
+373 IGVNRNS
-380 ADVWIHPEL
+380 CDVWIHPEL

-412 PTYNWKNMAHDNY
+412 PTYNWENMARDGY
-425 AWFVARFRKMADYFD
+425 AWFVERFRKMADYFD

-455 VPLQY
+455 VPLEY
-460 QSGLMGRFNPALT
+460 SSGLMGRFNPAIT
-473 YTPQEMWDRGFPFN
+473 YTPQEIWDNGFPFN
-487 PAMHATP
+487 PALHAKA
-494 PAGTNETNVLFLED
+494 PAGQPETDVLFLED
-508 THRPGTY
+508 MHRPGTY

-522 DTAVFRWLSDDEQ
+522 DTDMFKQLPQHEQ
-535 AAFRSLHDDF
+535 EAFRRLHDSF
-545 YYHRNN
+545 YYSRNN
-551 RFWSDSA
+551 TFWSDIA

-582 ACVPEVMDRLRILA
+582 ACVPEVMDRLRIIA

-640 EPNHVITTRKA
+640 EPNSVISAQKA
-651 TTAACTSVISAHLAS
+651 TVAACTSVISAHLAS

-690 AAERINV
+690 RSERINV
-697 PADPNNYWRY
+697 PADSNNYWRY

-712 LEKLCSSRKFNEE
+712 IEKLLASRKFNEE

>member
-1 MAIVDNFR
+1 
-9 QTVENID
+9 
-16 YFCASGVNLTDL
+16 
-28 TIMQIHF
+28 MQIHF
-35 QIEYI
+35 QIEYL
-40 TRWGESLYLC
+40 TRWGENLFLS
-50 LNMTDGTQICL
+50 LNMPDGSQLCI
-61 DMANNGAGTWFTD
+61 DMDNNGQGTWFTD
-74 YEIVDDEVMA
+74 YELDDDEMAA
-84 GDITYC
+84 GDITYS

-97 QITRREEG
+97 NITRREEG

-113 RAKRL
+113 KARRL
-118 VLSDRWKD
+118 VLSDRWKEVGGE
-126 YNGNEMEQ
+126 NIEQ
-134 RTVAIPYVHHN
+134 RTVALPYVHHN

-161 LRSERDYG
+161 LRSERDFG

-178 LVDWAVATGQSVI
+178 LVDWAAATGQSII
-191 QTLPVNDTAMT
+191 QTLPVNDTTMT

-212 ANSSFALNPIYIDL
+212 ANSSFALNPVYIDL
-226 ELIGKPDDKDFLK
+226 ELIGELEDKEFLK
-239 HAEKERKALNA
+239 QAGKLRKELNA
-250 LPVIDYERVFR
+250 LPAVDYERVFR
-261 LKSEYLDQLYEKL
+261 LKSDYLDRLYARYADQ
-274 GESCFR
+274 CFKS
-280 DREYKAFFN
+280 REYQNFFA

-298 ALYCYLRDKYGTADF
+298 ALYCYLRDKYGTACFDT
-313 HKWKESEY
+313 WKESQY
-321 SPALLDRFCTPGN
+321 SPALLDKYCTPGN
-334 SRYHEIRKHYFIQF
+334 ERYREIRKHYFIQF
-348 HLDKQL
+348 HLDRQL

-373 IGVNRHS
+373 IGVNRNS
-380 ADVWIHPEL
+380 CDVWIHPEL
-389 FHTDCQAGA
+389 FHTGCQAGA

-412 PTYNWKNMAHDNY
+412 PTYNWENMARDGY

-455 VPLQY
+455 VPLEY
-460 QSGLMGRFNPALT
+460 SSGLMGRFNPAIT
-473 YTPQEMWDRGFPFN
+473 YTPQELWDKGFPFN
-487 PAMHATP
+487 PALHAKA
-494 PAGTNETNVLFLED
+494 PAGQPETDVLFLED
-508 THRPGTY
+508 MHRPGTY

-522 DTAVFRWLSDDEQ
+522 DTDMFKQLPQHEQ
-535 AAFRSLHDDF
+535 EAFRRLHDNF
-545 YYHRNN
+545 YYSRNN
-551 RFWSDSA
+551 TYWSDIA

-582 ACVPEVMDRLRILA
+582 ACVPEVMDRLRIIA

-640 EPNHVITTRKA
+640 EPNSVISAQKA
-651 TTAACTSVISAHLAS
+651 TVAACTSVISAHLAS

-690 AAERINV
+690 RSERINV
-697 PADPNNYWRY
+697 PADSNNYWRY

-712 LEKLCSSRKFNEE
+712 IEKLLASRKFNEE

>member
-1 MAIVDNFR
+1 MR
-9 QTVENID
+9 
-16 YFCASGVNLTDL
+16 
-28 TIMQIHF
+28 IHF

-40 TRWGESLYLC
+40 TRWGEKLYLC
-50 LNMTDGTQICL
+50 LNMADGTQQCL
-61 DMANNGAGTWFTD
+61 EMANNGAGTWFTD
-74 YEIVDDEVMA
+74 YDLEDDEVA
-84 GDITYC
+84 GGDITYS

-97 QITRREEG
+97 NITRHEEG
-105 SLHSIPYT
+105 SLHAIPYS

-118 VLSDRWKD
+118 VLSDRWKEYHGRD
-126 YNGNEMEQ
+126 MEQ

-161 LRSERDYG
+161 LRSERDFG
-169 IGQFTDLKL
+169 IGEFTDLKL
-178 LVDWAVATGQSVI
+178 MVDWAAATGQSII
-191 QTLPVNDTAMT
+191 QTLPVNDTTMT

-212 ANSSFALNPIYIDL
+212 ANSSFALNPIYINL
-226 ELIGKPDDKDFLK
+226 ELVGKLNDKKFLTRT
-239 HAEKERKALNA
+239 EKLRRELNS
-250 LPVIDYERVFR
+250 LPAIDYERV
-261 LKSEYLDQLYEKL
+261 LKVKSEYLDRLYEEF
-274 GESCFR
+274 GEQHLKSS
-280 DREYKAFFN
+280 EYKRFFSN
-289 ANRSWLEPY
+289 NRSWLEPY
-298 ALYCYLRDKYGTADF
+298 ALYCYLRDQYGTADF
-313 HKWKESEY
+313 NQWKEREY
-321 SPALLDRFCTPGN
+321 TPALLNRFCSPGN
-334 SRYHEIRKHYFIQF
+334 ERYREIRKHYFIQF

-354 TDVKKYANRKGILL
+354 SDVKKYANRKGILL

-389 FHTDCQAGA
+389 FHTGCQAGA
-398 PPDAFAVDGQKWGM
+398 PPDAFATDGQKWGM
-412 PTYNWKNMAHDNY
+412 PTYNWDNMARDGY
-425 AWFVARFRKMADYFD
+425 SWFVARFRKMADYFD

-455 VPLQY
+455 VPLKY
-460 QSGLMGRFNPALT
+460 HSGLMGRFNPALT

-487 PAMHATP
+487 PAMHAQA
-494 PAGTNETNVLFLED
+494 PAGTPETNVLFLED

-522 DTAVFRWLSDDEQ
+522 DTAVFRWLSENEQ
-535 AAFRSLHDDF
+535 AAFRNLHDDF
-545 YYHRNN
+545 YFNRNN
-551 RFWSDSA
+551 QFWSDSA

-596 LEVQRMPKNMG
+596 LEVQRMPKTLG
-607 VSVSDP
+607 VQVSDP
-613 ATYPYMSVC
+613 ANYPYMSVC

-635 IEDEM
+635 IENEM
-640 EPNHVITTRKA
+640 EPNHIIPAHNA
-651 TTAACTSVISAHLAS
+651 TVAACTSVISAHLAS

-678 LSMSSSLRAKDP
+678 LSMSTSLRAKDP
-690 AAERINV
+690 ASERINV
-697 PADPNNYWRY
+697 PADPNNYWHY

-712 LEKLCSSRKFNEE
+712 LEKLCSARKFNEE

>member
-1 MAIVDNFR
+1 
-9 QTVENID
+9 
-16 YFCASGVNLTDL
+16 
-28 TIMQIHF
+28 MQIHF
-35 QIEYI
+35 LIEYI
-40 TRWGESLYLC
+40 TRWGENLYLC
-50 LNMTDGTQICL
+50 LNMTDGTQVCL
-61 DMANNGAGTWFTD
+61 EMRNNGSGTWFTD
-74 YEIVDDEVMA
+74 YDLDDDEISA

-97 QITRREEG
+97 VITRREEG
-105 SLHSIPYT
+105 SLHSIPYA

-126 YNGNEMEQ
+126 YNGQSIEQ
-134 RTVAIPYVHHN
+134 RTVALPYVHLG

-161 LRSERDYG
+161 LRSERDFG

-178 LVDWAVATGQSVI
+178 MVDWAASTGQSVI

-226 ELIGKPDDKDFLK
+226 ELIGTLSDRKFLK
-239 HAEKERKALNA
+239 KAERERKELNS
-250 LPVIDYERVFR
+250 LPAVDYERVYR
-261 LKSEYLDQLYEKL
+261 LKREYLDRLYAECGDKCL
-274 GESCFR
+274 RSK
-280 DREYKAFFN
+280 EYRTFFA
-289 ANRSWLEPY
+289 ANSSWLEPY
-298 ALYCYLRDKYGTADF
+298 ALYCYLRDKYGTANF
-313 HKWKESEY
+313 HQWKETEY
-321 SPALLDRFCTPGN
+321 TPALLDRYNTPGN
-334 SRYHEIRKHYFIQF
+334 DRYREICKHYFIQF
-348 HLDKQL
+348 HLHKQF
-354 TDVKKYANRKGILL
+354 TDVKKYANHKGILL

-380 ADVWIHPEL
+380 CDVWIHPEL

-398 PPDAFAVDGQKWGM
+398 PPDAFATDGQKWGM
-412 PTYNWKNMAHDNY
+412 PTYNWENMARDGY
-425 AWFVARFRKMADYFD
+425 SWFVARFRKMADYFD

-460 QSGLMGRFNPALT
+460 HSGLMGRFNPALT

-487 PAMHATP
+487 PALHAQA
-494 PAGTNETNVLFLED
+494 PAGTPETNVLFLED

-515 HPRINAF
+515 HPRIEAF
-522 DTAVFRWLSDDEQ
+522 DTDMFRQLPENEQ
-535 AAFRSLHDDF
+535 NAFRSLHDDF
-545 YYHRNN
+545 YYSRNN
-551 RFWSDSA
+551 QFWCNSA
-558 MSKLPAL
+558 MAKLPAL

-596 LEVQRMPKNMG
+596 LEVQRMPKNLG

-613 ATYPYMSVC
+613 AAYPYMSVC

-630 VLRTW
+630 VLRAW

-640 EPNHVITTRKA
+640 EPNSVISAQKA
-651 TTAACTSVISAHLAS
+651 TVAACTSVISAHLAS

-678 LSMSSSLRAKDP
+678 LSMSSQLRAKDP
-690 AAERINV
+690 RTERINV
-697 PADPNNYWRY
+697 PADSNNYWHY

-712 LEKLCSSRKFNEE
+712 LEKLLKARKFNDE

>member
-1 MAIVDNFR
+1 
-9 QTVENID
+9 
-16 YFCASGVNLTDL
+16 
-28 TIMQIHF
+28 MQIHF
-35 QIEYI
+35 QIEYL
-40 TRWGESLYLC
+40 TRWGENLFLC
-50 LNMTDGTQICL
+50 LNMPDGSVLCI
-61 DMANNGAGTWFTD
+61 DMYNNGQGTWFAD
-74 YEIVDDEVMA
+74 YEFDDDEIAVT
-84 GDITYC
+84 DITYC

-97 QITRREEG
+97 NITRREEG

-113 RAKRL
+113 KARRL
-118 VLSDRWKD
+118 VLSDRWK
-126 YNGNEMEQ
+126 EMGGQSIEQ
-134 RTVAIPYVHHN
+134 RTVALPYVHHN

-161 LRSERDYG
+161 LRSEKDFG

-178 LVDWAVATGQSVI
+178 LVDWASATGQSVI
-191 QTLPVNDTAMT
+191 QTLPVNDTTMT

-226 ELIGKPDDKDFLK
+226 ELVGQLDDKAFLK
-239 HAEKERKALNA
+239 QAQKERKQLNA
-250 LPVIDYERVFR
+250 LAAVDYERVFR
-261 LKSEYLDQLYEKL
+261 LKTCYLDRLYAQLGDQCLK
-274 GESCFR
+274 S
-280 DREYKAFFN
+280 REFQKFFN
-289 ANRSWLEPY
+289 ANRAWLEPY
-298 ALYCYLRDKYGTADF
+298 ALYCYLRDKYGTANF
-313 HKWKESEY
+313 RQWKEAQY
-321 SPALLDRFCTPGN
+321 TPALLDKYCTPGN
-334 SRYHEIRKHYFIQF
+334 ERYQEICKHYFIQF

-354 TDVKKYANRKGILL
+354 SEVKKYANRKGILL

-373 IGVNRHS
+373 IGVNRDS

-398 PPDAFAVDGQKWGM
+398 PPDAFAIDGQRWGM
-412 PTYNWKNMAHDNY
+412 PTYNWENMARDGY

-455 VPLQY
+455 VPLKY
-460 QSGLMGRFNPALT
+460 NSGLMGRFNPALT
-473 YTPQEMWDRGFPFN
+473 YTPQEMWDKGFPFN
-487 PAMHATP
+487 PALHAKA
-494 PAGTNETNVLFLED
+494 PAGMPETDVLFLED

-522 DTAVFRWLSDDEQ
+522 DTDMFKGLSEAEQ
-535 AAFRSLHDDF
+535 QAFSRLHDDF
-545 YYHRNN
+545 YYSRNN
-551 RFWSDSA
+551 SFWSDVA

-565 IEATDML
+565 IEASDML

-582 ACVPEVMDRLRILA
+582 ACVPEIMDRLRILA

-613 ATYPYMSVC
+613 ATYPYLSVC

-640 EPNHVITTRKA
+640 EPNAVITAKKA

-666 PSMLAIFPLQDW
+666 PSILAIFPLQDW
-678 LSMSSSLRAKDP
+678 LSISSSLRFKDP

-712 LEKLCSSRKFNEE
+712 LEKLLTARKFNDE

>member
-1 MAIVDNFR
+1 
-9 QTVENID
+9 
-16 YFCASGVNLTDL
+16 
-28 TIMQIHF
+28 MQIHF

-40 TRWGESLYLC
+40 TRWGENLYLR
-50 LNMTDGTQICL
+50 LNMPDGSQLCI
-61 DMANNGAGTWFTD
+61 DMDNNGQGTWFAD
-74 YEIVDDEVMA
+74 YEFDDDEMAA

-90 YMVQTDG
+90 YLVQTDG
-97 QITRREEG
+97 TITRTEEG
-105 SLHSIPYT
+105 SLHSIPCT
-113 RAKRL
+113 RARRL
-118 VLSDRWKD
+118 VLSDRWKEE
-126 YNGNEMEQ
+126 GGESIEQ

-161 LRSERDYG
+161 LRTERDFG
-169 IGQFTDLKL
+169 IGQFTDLKM
-178 LVDWAVATGQSVI
+178 LVDWAASTGQSII
-191 QTLPVNDTAMT
+191 QTLPVNDTTMT

-226 ELIGKPDDKDFLK
+226 EQVGELTDKEYLNSIK
-239 HAEKERKALNA
+239 KERKQLNA
-250 LPVIDYERVFR
+250 LDAIDYERVFR
-261 LKSEYLDQLYEKL
+261 LKSDYLDRLYAQYGDQCCK
-274 GESCFR
+274 S
-280 DREYKAFFN
+280 REYHKFFS

-313 HKWKESEY
+313 HQWKESEY
-321 SPALLDRFCTPGN
+321 TPALLDRYCAPGN
-334 SRYHEIRKHYFIQF
+334 DRYLEIRKHYFIQF
-348 HLDKQL
+348 HLDRQL
-354 TDVKKYANRKGILL
+354 TDVKRYANRKGILL

-380 ADVWIHPEL
+380 CDVWIHPEL

-412 PTYNWKNMAHDNY
+412 PTYNWDNMARDGY

-455 VPLQY
+455 VPLEFN
-460 QSGLMGRFNPALT
+460 SGLMGRFNPALT
-473 YTPQEMWDRGFPFN
+473 YTPQEMWSKGFPFN
-487 PAMHATP
+487 PALHAKA
-494 PAGTNETNVLFLED
+494 PAGMPETDVLFLED
-508 THRPGTY
+508 MHRPGTY

-522 DTAVFRWLSDDEQ
+522 DTEMFKGLSEAEQ
-535 AAFRSLHDDF
+535 QAFSRLHDDF
-545 YYHRNN
+545 YYSRNN
-551 RFWSDSA
+551 SFWSDVA

-582 ACVPEVMDRLRILA
+582 ACVPEVMDRLRIIA

-630 VLRTW
+630 VLRAW
-635 IEDEM
+635 IENEM
-640 EPNHVITTRKA
+640 EPNQVISARKA
-651 TTAACTSVISAHLAS
+651 TTAACTSVISTHLAS
-666 PSMLAIFPLQDW
+666 PSILAIFPLQDW
-678 LSMSSSLRAKDP
+678 LSMSTLLRSKDP
-690 AAERINV
+690 ASERINV
-697 PADPNNYWRY
+697 PADSNNYWRY

-712 LEKLCSSRKFNEE
+712 IEKLLKARKFNDE

>member
-261 LKSEYLDQLYEKL
+261 LKSEYLDRLYEQL

-280 DREYKAFFN
+280 DKEYKAFFN

-313 HKWKESEY
+313 HQWKEAEY
-321 SPALLDRFCTPGN
+321 SHALLDRFCTPGN
-334 SRYHEIRKHYFIQF
+334 SRYHEIRKHFFIQF

-425 AWFVARFRKMADYFD
+425 AWFVARFRKMADCFD

-460 QSGLMGRFNPALT
+460 HSGLMGRFNPALT

-678 LSMSSSLRAKDP
+678 LSMSNLLRAKDP

-712 LEKLCSSRKFNEE
+712 LEKLCSARKFNEE

>member
-1 MAIVDNFR
+1 
-9 QTVENID
+9 
-16 YFCASGVNLTDL
+16 
-28 TIMQIHF
+28 MQIHF

-40 TRWGESLYLC
+40 TRWGENLYLC
-50 LNMTDGTQICL
+50 LNMTDGTQVCL
-61 DMANNGAGTWFTD
+61 EMRNNGSGTWFTD
-74 YEIVDDEVMA
+74 YDLDDDEISA

-97 QITRREEG
+97 VITRREEG
-105 SLHSIPYT
+105 SLHSIPYA

-126 YNGNEMEQ
+126 YNGQSIEQ
-134 RTVAIPYVHHN
+134 RTVALPYVHLG

-161 LRSERDYG
+161 LRSERDFG

-178 LVDWAVATGQSVI
+178 MVDWAASTGQSVI

-226 ELIGKPDDKDFLK
+226 ELIGTLSDRKFLK
-239 HAEKERKALNA
+239 KAERERKELNS
-250 LPVIDYERVFR
+250 LPAVDYERVYR
-261 LKSEYLDQLYEKL
+261 LKREYLDRLYAECGDKCL
-274 GESCFR
+274 RSK
-280 DREYKAFFN
+280 EYRTFFA
-289 ANRSWLEPY
+289 ANSSWLEPY
-298 ALYCYLRDKYGTADF
+298 ALYCYLRDKYGTANF
-313 HKWKESEY
+313 HQWKETEY
-321 SPALLDRFCTPGN
+321 TPALLDRYNTPGN
-334 SRYHEIRKHYFIQF
+334 DRYREICKHYFIQF
-348 HLDKQL
+348 HLHKQF
-354 TDVKKYANRKGILL
+354 TDVKKYANHKGILL

-380 ADVWIHPEL
+380 CDVWIHPEL

-398 PPDAFAVDGQKWGM
+398 PPDAFATDGQKWGM
-412 PTYNWKNMAHDNY
+412 PTYNWENMARDGY
-425 AWFVARFRKMADYFD
+425 SWFVARFRKMADYFD

-460 QSGLMGRFNPALT
+460 HSGLMGRFNPALT

-487 PAMHATP
+487 PALHAQA
-494 PAGTNETNVLFLED
+494 PAGTPETNVLFLED

-515 HPRINAF
+515 HPRIEAF
-522 DTAVFRWLSDDEQ
+522 DTDMFRQLPENEQ
-535 AAFRSLHDDF
+535 NAFRSLHDDF
-545 YYHRNN
+545 YYSRNN
-551 RFWSDSA
+551 QFWCNSA
-558 MSKLPAL
+558 MAKLPAL

-613 ATYPYMSVC
+613 AAYPYMSVC

-630 VLRTW
+630 VLRAW

-640 EPNHVITTRKA
+640 EPNSVISAQKA
-651 TTAACTSVISAHLAS
+651 TVAACTSVISAHLAS

-678 LSMSSSLRAKDP
+678 LSMSSQLRAKDP
-690 AAERINV
+690 RTERINV
-697 PADPNNYWRY
+697 PADSNNYWHY

-712 LEKLCSSRKFNEE
+712 LEKLLKARKFNDE